1 VKKEFHI
8 SRLDKGVR
16 LDRFISLRVP
26 ELSRTKIGKMIEGGS
41 ILVNGERKKPSYP
54 LKEKDL
60 ITVFFRQTE
69 TPLLKP
75 YPLDIDIVYE
85 DEDIIVVNKP
95 ANLVV
100 HPPSLACQNTLV
112 NALIY
117 MKKELSSVNPER
129 PGVVHRLDKE
139 TTGIMVLAKNN
150 LSHLKLIESF
160 RERKVKKEYHAIVW
174 GVIKRDR
181 LSVDLPL
188 RRDNRNRL
196 KMKVS
201 MFRAKS
207 AITHIEVIKRF
218 KRFSYIRIVIL
229 TGRMHQIRVH
239 MNFLGHPILGDKKY
253 GRKDSYDNLF
263 LHSFR
268 LGIYHPGTDKF
279 MEFKA
284 PLPLWFN
291 DIIEKDG

>member
-1 VKKEFHI
+1 MKKEFRI
-8 SRLDKGVR
+8 SRLEKGVR
-16 LDRFISLRVP
+16 LDKFISLKVP

-41 ILVNGERKKPSYP
+41 ILVNGERKKSSYS
-54 LKEKDL
+54 LKEADL
-60 ITVFFRQTE
+60 ITVSFLRGV
-69 TPLLKP
+69 TPVLKP

-117 MKKELSSVNPER
+117 MKKKLSSVSLER

-139 TTGIMVLAKNN
+139 TTGAMVFAKNN
-150 LSHLKLIESF
+150 FSHLKLIESF
-160 RERKVKKEYHAIVW
+160 RERKVKKEYRAIVW
-174 GVIKRDR
+174 DVIKRDR
-181 LSVDLPL
+181 LLIDLPL

-201 MFRAKS
+201 MFKAKS
-207 AITHIEVIKRF
+207 AITHIEVIKGF
-218 KRFSYIRIVIL
+218 KGFSYIRIVIL

-253 GRKDSYDNLF
+253 GRKDGYDNLF
-263 LHSFR
+263 LHSFK
-268 LGIYHPGTDKF
+268 LGIYHPRTNKF

-291 DIIEKDG
+291 EVIEKNG